1 MKSSVI
7 MNVATK
13 KGYLLNELAKLVKSY
28 EVALE
33 WQRLGKR
40 PQSSSNSHLRGKRPL
55 DVSRNKL
62 HSSSASA
69 CSLLASFWCYISY
82 SVLFLVQNHSEQ
94 RNSFKI

>member
-1 MKSSVI
+1 

-33 WQRLGKR
+33 WQRQK

-62 HSSSASA
+62 HSSSASS
-69 CSLLASFWCYISY
+69 CSLLASLWCYISD
-82 SVLFLVQNHSEQ
+82 SDLFLV
-94 RNSFKI
+94 